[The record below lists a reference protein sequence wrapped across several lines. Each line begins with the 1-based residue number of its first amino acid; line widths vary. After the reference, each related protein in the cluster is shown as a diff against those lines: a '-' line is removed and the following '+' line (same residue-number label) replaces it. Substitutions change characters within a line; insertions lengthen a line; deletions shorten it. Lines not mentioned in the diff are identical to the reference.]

1 MAHGTATLGNH
12 GYARFAQTAD
22 CKRSGSA
29 IRPTAMSDAANVV
42 LTEVKDRVLVI
53 RLNRAEARN
62 AVSGDVAKGMEAALD
77 ELEGNDQLWAGVL
90 AANGPTFCAGADL
103 KWIASGRAAEL
114 STERGGFA
122 GLVRR
127 KRTKPLIGA
136 VHSDALAGGFE
147 IAIACDLLVAA
158 EGSKF
163 GLPEVKRSLV
173 ALAGGLVELPRLIGE
188 KLALELALTGD
199 PFPVERLYQAGLV
212 NRVTP
217 ADKVFDEA
225 MALAVRITQ
234 AGPLAVKASR
244 EIIVGGRDLPSEER
258 WQRSFELGWPVFA
271 SEDAQEGPRAFI
283 EKRAPA
289 WKGR

>member
-1 MAHGTATLGNH
+1 
-12 GYARFAQTAD
+12 
-22 CKRSGSA
+22 
-29 IRPTAMSDAANVV
+29 MSDATNVV
-42 LTEVKDRVLVI
+42 LSEAQGRVLVI
-53 RLNRAEARN
+53 RLNRADARN
-62 AVSGDVAKGMEAALD
+62 AISGDVAKGMEAALD
-77 ELEGNDQLWAGVL
+77 ELESNDELWAGVL

-147 IAIACDLLVAA
+147 IALACDILVAA

-199 PFPVERLYQAGLV
+199 PFPVERLLTAGLV
-212 NRVTP
+212 NHVVP
-217 ADKVFDEA
+217 QEQVFER
-225 MALAVRITQ
+225 ALGIATRITE

-258 WQRSFELGWPVFA
+258 WQRSFELGWPVFG

-283 EKRAPA
+283 EKRSPV

>member
-1 MAHGTATLGNH
+1 
-12 GYARFAQTAD
+12 
-22 CKRSGSA
+22 
-29 IRPTAMSDAANVV
+29 MSDAANVV
-42 LTEVKDRVLVI
+42 LTEVQGRVLVI
-53 RLNRAEARN
+53 RLNRADARN
-62 AVSGDVAKGMEAALD
+62 AISGDVAKGMEAALD
-77 ELEGNDQLWAGVL
+77 ELEGNDELWAGVL

-127 KRTKPLIGA
+127 KRQKPLIGA

-147 IAIACDLLVAA
+147 IALACDILVGA

-199 PFPVERLYQAGLV
+199 PFPVERLQTAGLV
-212 NRVTP
+212 NHVVP
-217 ADKVFDEA
+217 PDQVFEHA
-225 MALAVRITQ
+225 MRIATRITE
-234 AGPLAVKASR
+234 AGPLAVRASR

-258 WQRSFELGWPVFA
+258 WQRSFELGWPVFG

-283 EKRAPA
+283 EKRAPV

>member
-1 MAHGTATLGNH
+1 
-12 GYARFAQTAD
+12 
-22 CKRSGSA
+22 
-29 IRPTAMSDAANVV
+29 MSDATNVV

-62 AVSGDVAKGMEAALD
+62 AISGDVAKGMEAALD
-77 ELEGNDQLWAGVL
+77 ELEGNAELWAGVL

-127 KRTKPLIGA
+127 KRSKPLIAA

-199 PFPVERLYQAGLV
+199 SFPVERLATAGLV
-212 NRVTP
+212 NRVVP
-217 ADKVFDEA
+217 SEQVFEEA
-225 MALAVRITQ
+225 IALATRITQ

-244 EIIVGGRDLPSEER
+244 EIIVGGRDLASEDR
-258 WQRSFELGWPVFA
+258 WQRSFELGWPVFG
-271 SEDAQEGPRAFI
+271 SQDAQEGPRAFI
-283 EKRAPA
+283 EKRAPV

>member
-1 MAHGTATLGNH
+1 
-12 GYARFAQTAD
+12 
-22 CKRSGSA
+22 
-29 IRPTAMSDAANVV
+29 MSDAANVV
-42 LTEVKDRVLVI
+42 VTEVRDRVLVI
-53 RLNRAEARN
+53 RLNRADARN
-62 AVSGDVAKGMEAALD
+62 AISGDVAKGMEAAID
-77 ELEGNDQLWAGVL
+77 ELESNDELWAGVL

-147 IAIACDLLVAA
+147 IAIACDMLVAA

-199 PFPVERLYQAGLV
+199 PFPVERLLSAGLV
-212 NRVTP
+212 NRMVP
-217 ADKVFDEA
+217 ADQVFEQA
-225 MALAVRITQ
+225 MELATRITQ

-258 WQRSFELGWPVFA
+258 WQRSFELGWPVFG

-283 EKRAPA
+283 EKRAPV